1 MFQSGYRGVRVMS
14 GGQRARGRFFSL
26 PSEAIAALI
35 LFVVVFVVLASAA
48 ISGHLPLPHI

>member
-1 MFQSGYRGVRVMS
+1 MS